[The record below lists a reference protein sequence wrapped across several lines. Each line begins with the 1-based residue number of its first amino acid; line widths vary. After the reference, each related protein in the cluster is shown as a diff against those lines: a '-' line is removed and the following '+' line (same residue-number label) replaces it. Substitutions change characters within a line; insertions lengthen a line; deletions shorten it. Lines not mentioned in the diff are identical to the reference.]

1 MNTKLKIIDHLLLT
15 RNKIDDVFSQFYENR
30 SGNLFTYFNQN
41 SFNIFW
47 TNQEYRQI
55 LDSFNIYQEGIGLFL
70 AFKISGVKDAERI
83 DSTEVLEKMIKFLI
97 SKGEKVIFIGGRFE
111 ENELLK
117 RCKMVNLNVEYYHHG
132 YFELTDI
139 DDLISELKSKD
150 AKFILVGMGTP
161 KQELVAFRLSQYL
174 PDKKFIC
181 IGNFMNFFLGY
192 QRRAPLFVRKAQ
204 LEWLFRF
211 FQEPRRLFSRYVLG
225 IPLFFGRIITLLKG
239 KMKL

>member
-1 MNTKLKIIDHLLLT
+1 MNTELKLIDHLLLT
-15 RNKIDDVFSQFYENR
+15 RSKIDDVFSQFYENK

-47 TNQEYRQI
+47 TNKEFRQI
-55 LDSFNIYQEGIGLFL
+55 LYSFNVYQEGIGLFL
-70 AFKISGVKDAERI
+70 AFKILGVKDADRI
-83 DSTEVLEKMIKFLI
+83 DSTEVLENMIKFLI
-97 SKGEKVIFIGGRFE
+97 SKGEKVIFIGGKFE
-111 ENELLK
+111 ENEFLK
-117 RCKMVNLNVEYYHHG
+117 RCKIVNLNIEYYYHG
-132 YFELTDI
+132 YFDLTDVN
-139 DDLISELKSKD
+139 DLVFKLKSKA

-161 KQELVAFRLSQYL
+161 KQELVAFKLSQHL

-211 FQEPRRLFSRYVLG
+211 LQEPRRLFSRYVLG
-225 IPLFFGRIITLLKG
+225 IPLFFGRVIALLISKI
-239 KMKL
+239 KL